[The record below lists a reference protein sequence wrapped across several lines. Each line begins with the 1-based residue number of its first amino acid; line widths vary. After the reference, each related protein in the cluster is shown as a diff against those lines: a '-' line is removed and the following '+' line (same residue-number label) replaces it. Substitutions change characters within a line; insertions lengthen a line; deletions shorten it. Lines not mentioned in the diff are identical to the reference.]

1 MGREGGRREEGEGGR
16 EKVGIDVTYI
26 TKIQLKKITKQQT
39 APVEQTWCLKLLL
52 CPEHGNNDI
61 IMTSDDCCSLHFEG
75 ACSDGSG
82 EQLVTKTNP
91 KERFGVLGLEVGADV
106 VDSQSA
112 EFRVSRAIAE
122 EETIQL

>member
-1 MGREGGRREEGEGGR
+1 M
-16 EKVGIDVTYI
+16 
-26 TKIQLKKITKQQT
+26 
-39 APVEQTWCLKLLL
+39 
-52 CPEHGNNDI
+52 
-61 IMTSDDCCSLHFEG
+61 
-75 ACSDGSG
+75 
-82 EQLVTKTNP
+82 TKTNP